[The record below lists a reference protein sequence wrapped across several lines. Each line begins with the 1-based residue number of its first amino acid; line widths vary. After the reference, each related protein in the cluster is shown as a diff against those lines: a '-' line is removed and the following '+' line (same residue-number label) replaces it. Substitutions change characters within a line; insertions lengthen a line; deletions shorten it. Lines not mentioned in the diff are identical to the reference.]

1 MIYAYIIEITAV
13 RLLICAW
20 APEWRGMR
28 HELAGFVLA
37 ACVVKDGAGITVE
50 HALRGIY
57 AAGWSGCGGDPYGLG
72 PDR

>member
-1 MIYAYIIEITAV
+1 
-13 RLLICAW
+13 
-20 APEWRGMR
+20 MR